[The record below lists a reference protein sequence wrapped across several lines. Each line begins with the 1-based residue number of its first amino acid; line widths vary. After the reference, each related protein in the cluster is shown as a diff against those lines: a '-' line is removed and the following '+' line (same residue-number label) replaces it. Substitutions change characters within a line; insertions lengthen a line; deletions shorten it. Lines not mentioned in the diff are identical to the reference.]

1 MSSGDNPEAEKA
13 VAPGRLSDLE
23 IAMAEAAAAQNY
35 EEAARLRNAIQVAR
49 QAGLAAAEQ
58 GFADEAVGTDDAPA
72 DFAGLSRQ
80 VPGKMGIGSQVPK
93 RAPPEGWTPPKK
105 PDPMTAGHKRG
116 GRRKG

>member
-1 MSSGDNPEAEKA
+1 MSAASDPEAEKA
-13 VAPGRLSDLE
+13 VALGRLSDLE

-58 GFADEAVGTDDAPA
+58 GFADETAGANDAPA

-80 VPGKMGIGSQVPK
+80 EPGKMGIGSQVPP
-93 RAPPEGWTPPKK
+93 RTP
-105 PDPMTAGHKRG
+105 
-116 GRRKG
+116 

>member
-1 MSSGDNPEAEKA
+1 MSAGDDSDADKA
-13 VAPGRLSDLE
+13 VALGHLSDLK

-35 EEAARLRNAIQVAR
+35 EEAARLRNVIQVAK

-58 GFADEAVGTDDAPA
+58 GFEAEADDAPA

-80 VPGKMGIGSQVPK
+80 EPGKMGIGSQVPK
-93 RAPPEGWTPPKK
+93 RAPPEGWTAPKK
-105 PDPMTAGHKRG
+105 PDPMTAGHRRG

>member
-1 MSSGDNPEAEKA
+1 VSAGDDPEADKA
-13 VAPGRLSDLE
+13 VALGRLSDLE

-35 EEAARLRNAIQVAR
+35 EEATRLRNAIQVAR

-58 GFADEAVGTDDAPA
+58 GFADEVAGTNEASA

-80 VPGKMGIGSQVPK
+80 QPGKMGIGSQAPK
-93 RAPPEGWTPPKK
+93 RTPPEGWTPPKK

>member
-1 MSSGDNPEAEKA
+1 MSEPADDPAA
-13 VAPGRLSDLE
+13 LGRLSDLE
-23 IAMAEAAAAQNY
+23 IAMAEAAAAENY

-49 QAGLAAAEQ
+49 QAGLAAAQ
-58 GFADEAVGTDDAPA
+58 AGFGDAAADRSADDDA

-80 VPGKMGIGSQVPK
+80 EPGKMGIGSQVPK

>member
-1 MSSGDNPEAEKA
+1 MSAGNDPEADKA
-13 VAPGRLSDLE
+13 VALGRLRDLE

-35 EEAARLRNAIQVAR
+35 EEATRLRNAIQVAR
-49 QAGLAAAEQ
+49 QAGLAAAEE
-58 GFADEAVGTDDAPA
+58 GFEAEADDAPA

-80 VPGKMGIGSQVPK
+80 EPGKMGIGSQVPR

>member
-1 MSSGDNPEAEKA
+1 MSVESDPEADKA
-13 VAPGRLSDLE
+13 VALGHISDLE

-35 EEAARLRNAIQVAR
+35 EEATRLRNVIQVAR

-58 GFADEAVGTDDAPA
+58 GFEAGADDASA

-80 VPGKMGIGSQVPK
+80 EPGKMGIGSQVPK
-93 RAPPEGWTPPKK
+93 RAPPEGWMPPKK

-116 GRRKG
+116 RRRKG